1 MRVRSDVNEFVDDYV
16 VYFDQIKYVT
26 NRLANV
32 YDVYELREADFGDKK
47 TSSSTSSS
55 GQAAEK

>member
-1 MRVRSDVNEFVDDYV
+1 MFVNEFVDDYV

-26 NRLANV
+26 NTLANV
-32 YDVYELREADFGDKK
+32 YDGYELREADFGDKK